1 MELPT
6 QKSLFKIVG
15 DTAKLPSKHVE
26 ITILKKFLL
35 LVGITNLQKL
45 LFDNKILAFIII
57 PRISLLISF
66 LLL

>member
-15 DTAKLPSKHVE
+15 YTAKLPSKHVE

-45 LFDNKILAFIII
+45 QFDNKILAFIII
-57 PRISLLISF
+57 PRISLLILF

>member
-45 LFDNKILAFIII
+45 QFDNKILAFIII
-57 PRISLLISF
+57 PRSSLLILF

>member
-57 PRISLLISF
+57 SRSSLLILF